1 MKLLP
6 ELFEAFNGKRVLVIG
21 DVMTDAYINGQV
33 NRMSPEAPVPVVDLQ
48 TQEQRIGGAGN
59 VALNLMALGAEAILA
74 SVIGQDTTGQE
85 LQQMLQTAGIHTQTL
100 ILSSERKTTIK
111 TRVLS
116 NGKQL
121 LRIDTE
127 DQHDLSTHE
136 TLALKNS
143 IQILLE
149 QGIDGVLLEDYNKGV
164 LTTELIEWIINE
176 ANSRQIPIA
185 VDPKKKNFLAY
196 KGCTLFKPNLKEL
209 KEGLQ
214 IDFDYQKNPQSLK
227 TAIEQLQHTLGSRYT
242 FVTLSEHGVQLFDGQ
257 THLHHPAH
265 LRNIADV
272 SGAGDTVIAT
282 TCLCLICGA
291 SPTQIA
297 ALANLAGGLVCE
309 SPGVVSINK
318 DKLLKEA
325 LQLIS

>member
-1 MKLLP
+1 MQLT
-6 ELFEAFNGKRVLVIG
+6 ELFEAFNGKRVLVVG

-33 NRMSPEAPVPVVDLQ
+33 TRMSPEAPVPVVDLQ

-59 VALNLMALGAEAILA
+59 VALNLMALGAKAMLA
-74 SVIGQDTTGQE
+74 SVIGQDSPGQE
-85 LQQMLQTAGIHTQTL
+85 LQQMLSTAGIQTNAL
-100 ILSSERKTTIK
+100 IVSTERKTTIK
-111 TRVLS
+111 TRVIS
-116 NGKQL
+116 NGKQM

-127 DQHDLSTHE
+127 DQHDLSSAE
-136 TLALKNS
+136 TQAL
-143 IQILLE
+143 QQAILQLFD
-149 QGIDGVLLEDYNKGV
+149 QGIDGLLLEDYNKGI
-164 LTTELIEWIINE
+164 LTTELIEWLISE
-176 ANSRQIPIA
+176 ANARQIPIA
-185 VDPKKKNFLAY
+185 VDPKKKNFFAY

-214 IDFDYQKNPQSLK
+214 IEFNYQKDPSALHH
-227 TAIEQLQHTLGSRYT
+227 AIEQLQKQLKSSYT

-257 THLHHPAH
+257 NHHHQPAH
-265 LRNIADV
+265 IRNIADV

-291 SPTQIA
+291 SPSLLA

-318 DKLLKEA
+318 EKLLEEA
-325 LQLIS
+325 LQLIL

>member
-1 MKLLP
+1 MQLT
-6 ELFEAFNGKRVLVIG
+6 ELFETFNGKRVLVVG

-33 NRMSPEAPVPVVDLQ
+33 TRMSPEAPVPVVDLQ

-59 VALNLMALGAEAILA
+59 VALNLIALGAKAMLA
-74 SVIGQDTTGQE
+74 SVIGQDAPGQE
-85 LQQMLQTAGIHTQTL
+85 LQQMLSTAGIQTNAL
-100 ILSSERKTTIK
+100 IVSAERKTTIK
-111 TRVLS
+111 TRVIS
-116 NGKQL
+116 NGKQM

-127 DQHDLSTHE
+127 DQHDLSSTE
-136 TLALKNS
+136 TQAL
-143 IQILLE
+143 QQAILQLFD
-149 QGIDGVLLEDYNKGV
+149 QGIDGLLLEDYNKGI
-164 LTTELIEWIINE
+164 LTTELIEWLISE
-176 ANSRQIPIA
+176 ANTRQIPIA
-185 VDPKKKNFLAY
+185 VDPKKKNFFAY

-214 IDFDYQKNPQSLK
+214 IEFNYQKDPSALHH
-227 TAIEQLQHTLGSRYT
+227 AIEQLQNQLKSSYT

-257 THLHHPAH
+257 NHHHQPAH
-265 LRNIADV
+265 IRNIADV

-291 SPTQIA
+291 SPSLIA

-318 DKLLKEA
+318 EKLLEEA
-325 LQLIS
+325 LQLNL

>member
-1 MKLLP
+1 MQLQ
-6 ELFEAFNGKRVLVIG
+6 ELFEAFNGKRVLVVG

-59 VALNLMALGAEAILA
+59 VALNLIALGAKALLA
-74 SVIGQDTTGQE
+74 SVIGQDAAGQE
-85 LQQMLQTAGIHTQTL
+85 LQQMLTSAGIQTDAL
-100 ILSSERKTTIK
+100 IVSAERKTTIK

-116 NGKQL
+116 NGKQM

-127 DQHDLSTHE
+127 DQHDLSSTE
-136 TLALKNS
+136 TQTLQQA
-143 IQILLE
+143 ILQLFD
-149 QGIDGVLLEDYNKGV
+149 QGIDGLLLEDYNKGI
-164 LTTELIEWIINE
+164 LTTELIEWLISE
-176 ANSRQIPIA
+176 ANARQIPIA
-185 VDPKKKNFLAY
+185 VDPKKKNFFAY

-214 IDFDYQKNPQSLK
+214 IEFNYQKDPTALRH
-227 TAIEQLQHTLGSRYT
+227 AIEQLQNQLKSRYT

-257 THLHHPAH
+257 NHHHQPAH
-265 LRNIADV
+265 IRNIADV

-291 SPTQIA
+291 SPSLIA

-318 DKLLKEA
+318 ENLLKEA
-325 LQLIS
+325 LQLIP